1 MNPKIQPDPLRVH
14 AGVNPDKAAVKAADD
29 GRIVTYAELDAAA
42 DRISSLLQHFGLVP
56 GQAVAL
62 LLENTPKVLEIWWGA
77 RRAGLYYVPL
87 SSRLHPAELA
97 HIVRDSGAVMLIA
110 SPALA
115 HLATQVR
122 VGRLLV
128 LDEAI
133 ERLAREAAKEP
144 LARAAVVGRELIYS
158 SGTTGRPK
166 GVKRA
171 LARAEEA
178 LALPELEKRIR
189 ALFGFTPESV
199 YLSVSPLYHA
209 TGRFTMRI
217 VEMGG
222 TVVIQPSFDPAAA
235 LAVIEEH
242 RVTHSQWVPTM
253 FTRLLALPTDV
264 RTRCDLTSH
273 KVALHAA
280 APCPEP
286 VKRAMI
292 DWWGPILHEYYGGS
306 ENAGVTFIRAE
317 EWLARPGSVG
327 RSISGAI
334 HILADDG
341 SERELPPGEIG
352 LIYFEGGVPFTYLN
366 GDDTGTD
373 ARTRKGFSG
382 YGDLGHVDEDGYLY
396 ISDRRSDL
404 IISGGVN
411 IYPKE
416 IELILDSHP
425 RVQES
430 AVIGLADAEYGQR
443 VHAVVATNPPGE
455 LGAEELLDFCRA
467 RLSKFKC
474 PRGISFVEA
483 LPRNENGKIVKK
495 DLRGRFG
502 EQIGQPG

>member
-1 MNPKIQPDPLRVH
+1 
-14 AGVNPDKAAVKAADD
+14 
-29 GRIVTYAELDAAA
+29 
-42 DRISSLLQHFGLVP
+42 
-56 GQAVAL
+56 
-62 LLENTPKVLEIWWGA
+62 
-77 RRAGLYYVPL
+77 
-87 SSRLHPAELA
+87 
-97 HIVRDSGAVMLIA
+97 
-110 SPALA
+110 
-115 HLATQVR
+115 
-122 VGRLLV
+122 
-128 LDEAI
+128 
-133 ERLAREAAKEP
+133 
-144 LARAAVVGRELIYS
+144 
-158 SGTTGRPK
+158 
-166 GVKRA
+166 
-171 LARAEEA
+171 
-178 LALPELEKRIR
+178 
-189 ALFGFTPESV
+189 
-199 YLSVSPLYHA
+199 
-209 TGRFTMRI
+209 
-217 VEMGG
+217 
-222 TVVIQPSFDPAAA
+222 
-235 LAVIEEH
+235 
-242 RVTHSQWVPTM
+242 
-253 FTRLLALPTDV
+253 
-264 RTRCDLTSH
+264 
-273 KVALHAA
+273 
-280 APCPEP
+280 
-286 VKRAMI
+286 
-292 DWWGPILHEYYGGS
+292 LHEYYGGS